1 MSFSPYS
8 NNGLITKPRAREIE
22 QQLAQLRWR
31 RMQNE
36 RNIRNYLE
44 STKVMKQKDTILGLT
59 IDQSAERMQWLD
71 SIVRDELTRPL
82 VLSDEE
88 LHKVQYEENK
98 MKKRLS
104 KVQLLTY
111 LFYSCFVTNKSFL
124 VNQYAKQQLENLNKL
139 QHDLEERHPRTAD
152 GKVIRE
158 LQLDRF
164 SEIEGRLQDNISS
177 IDQKKPFIQVKQVV
191 QKLY

>member
-1 MSFSPYS
+1 MSWTNGSS
-8 NNGLITKPRAREIE
+8 NAYIGKPRAREIE

-44 STKVMKQKDTILGLT
+44 TTKVMKQKDTILGLT

-88 LHKVQYEENK
+88 LHKVQSEESK
-98 MKKRLS
+98 MKKRLH
-104 KVQLLTY
+104 KY
-111 LFYSCFVTNKSFL
+111 A
-124 VNQYAKQQLENLNKL
+124 NQQYHNLKKL
-139 QHDLEERHPRTAD
+139 QSEVAQREPRTED
-152 GKVIRE
+152 GKQIKEEQLILLQE
-158 LQLDRF
+158 LETKLERNIT
-164 SEIEGRLQDNISS
+164 EIED
-177 IDQKKPFIQVKQVV
+177 KAPYIQVKQVV
-191 QKLY
+191 DKFY

>member
-1 MSFSPYS
+1 MSEGKIKEKKMSWTNGSS
-8 NNGLITKPRAREIE
+8 NAYIGKPRAREIE

-44 STKVMKQKDTILGLT
+44 TTKVMKQKDTILGLT

-88 LHKVQYEENK
+88 LHKVQSEESK
-98 MKKRLS
+98 MKKRLH
-104 KVQLLTY
+104 KV
-111 LFYSCFVTNKSFL
+111 CISFL
-124 VNQYAKQQLENLNKL
+124 FIN
-139 QHDLEERHPRTAD
+139 
-152 GKVIRE
+152 
-158 LQLDRF
+158 
-164 SEIEGRLQDNISS
+164 NICLLVYKCDSTIISTQINS
-177 IDQKKPFIQVKQVV
+177 IITSRNYSLK
-191 QKLY
+191 

>member
-1 MSFSPYS
+1 MSYSPNS

-104 KVQLLTY
+104 KVIY
-111 LFYSCFVTNKSFL
+111 VT
-124 VNQYAKQQLENLNKL
+124 
-139 QHDLEERHPRTAD
+139 
-152 GKVIRE
+152 
-158 LQLDRF
+158 
-164 SEIEGRLQDNISS
+164 
-177 IDQKKPFIQVKQVV
+177 FIC
-191 QKLY
+191 